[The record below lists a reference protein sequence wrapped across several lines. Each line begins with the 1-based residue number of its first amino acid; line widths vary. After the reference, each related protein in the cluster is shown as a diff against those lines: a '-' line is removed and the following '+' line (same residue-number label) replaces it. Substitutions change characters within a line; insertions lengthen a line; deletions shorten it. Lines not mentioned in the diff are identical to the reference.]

1 LDTFLRKE
9 MEGADDHEK
18 FVNLCKT
25 TYKEQ
30 SVWFLNAFWND
41 LGEKEA
47 ERMWEYVQKC
57 SQIDLENKEEGSGLD
72 EMMAHRF
79 LEEFG
84 ETLTVPITHYLTFK
98 YGYDWHT
105 LVNATQ
111 GDNQEELK
119 QAQQM
124 LNEVNRACKEAEEA
138 ASAARIAQNELNA
151 ALNALHEEEAS
162 YNGKIEDATKRSQG
176 GGVVSMNKAKAEL
189 AQLQAEDPLPLRRA
203 KITTEAAVK
212 KAEKTKRA
220 AEETLEEVK
229 RRVEEAEAYLKKV
242 KAQCGSAQG
251 GIWWIERDLHEA
263 KKYMP
268 TAKGGIRK

>member
-1 LDTFLRKE
+1 
-9 MEGADDHEK
+9 
-18 FVNLCKT
+18 
-25 TYKEQ
+25 
-30 SVWFLNAFWND
+30 
-41 LGEKEA
+41 
-47 ERMWEYVQKC
+47 
-57 SQIDLENKEEGSGLD
+57 
-72 EMMAHRF
+72 
-79 LEEFG
+79 
-84 ETLTVPITHYLTFK
+84 
-98 YGYDWHT
+98 
-105 LVNATQ
+105 
-111 GDNQEELK
+111 
-119 QAQQM
+119 
-124 LNEVNRACKEAEEA
+124 
-138 ASAARIAQNELNA
+138 
-151 ALNALHEEEAS
+151 
-162 YNGKIEDATKRSQG
+162 
-176 GGVVSMNKAKAEL
+176 MNKAKAEL